1 MQKEPKGSRLEF
13 IKETNPKLALIDF
26 GNNSNHLGLKLITN
40 PTDDVVPALPN
51 VEMLIG
57 DLITPTQIMVEEMA
71 VASKDDESDG
81 DNF

>member
-1 MQKEPKGSRLEF
+1 
-13 IKETNPKLALIDF
+13 
-26 GNNSNHLGLKLITN
+26 
-40 PTDDVVPALPN
+40 VVPALPN